1 MSTPEQPQG
10 RRKKRP
16 LPPPVGQVPG
26 PDGAERDVYEDADG
40 RQYVLGAQGEKV
52 FGLWLLTVPPRP
64 PAPADEGRPAEEE
77 SAPEGPLDEAT
88 APPEEAPWDHSG
100 EVRRDRERHRGRMLS
115 MLGTVAMC
123 VGVMALPTGGL
134 GVPGLIL
141 GLLVRSAA
149 RRDLKKMAEGV
160 MDPDGAQLTRGALQD
175 ATIGAALSG
184 AGLLVATLVA
194 IGLLFYLT

>member
-1 MSTPEQPQG
+1 MSTPGQPPG
-10 RRKKRP
+10 RRKGRP
-16 LPPPVGQVPG
+16 LPPPVGRVRG
-26 PDGAERDVYEDADG
+26 PDGTERDVYEAADG

-64 PAPADEGRPAEEE
+64 PAPAEEGAPAEEE
-77 SAPEGPLDEAT
+77 PAPEGPPEEA
-88 APPEEAPWDHSG
+88 AAAPEEAPWEHDG

-115 MLGTVAMC
+115 MLGTAAMC
-123 VGVMALPTGGL
+123 VGVMSLPAGPI

-141 GLLVRSAA
+141 CLLVRSAA
-149 RRDLKKMAEGV
+149 RRDLKKMDEGV

-184 AGLLVATLVA
+184 AGLLFLAVAA
-194 IGLLFYLT
+194 IWLLFYLT